1 MMARPPTDR
10 GSSAPDATIETRPSG
25 APPKTGG
32 AVADA
37 RTSRRARAALGLL
50 VLGYLAVDILAG
62 APRSPLVPAMPAGVG
77 VPRWAARTAAWV
89 GLDRLGFA
97 ASVVVCLAIL
107 GGIVAAFGVVGWE
120 AWKRRVNPRLALGAV
135 IVSVG
140 LSLAGPL
147 LLSRDVNSYAAY
159 GRTLSVHNANPYEM
173 PPSAFPD
180 DPFTPVVSREWLHT
194 RSVYGPAFTLA
205 SGAITRAWPRSPSA
219 TIQAFKVL
227 AAVGVLAA
235 AGFAGR
241 IARRVR
247 PERETLAVVL
257 VGLNPVV
264 VVHTV
269 GGGHN
274 DALVAS
280 LLAGA
285 CLLAVAAL
293 GLGGI
298 NAADGSQ
305 AIGRRAL
312 GGLALGAT
320 GLIAVAASV
329 KVVAFLPLLFWWW
342 ALGRASGPPARVRV
356 VGVHVVVAVA
366 VTAALTAPVFAGLR
380 TVTAIAN
387 LASRQGWASGARL
400 VARAGEGI
408 GRAMGGGRVGTAFG
422 VAVYAAFV
430 AVFAVLTWR
439 LLWTGRWRA
448 SAGLWGMSLL
458 LFALAAPYLLPWY
471 AVWFLP
477 FIALMGDDRLPV
489 AGLVVAAALA
499 LTGVPAEPAPDPGL
513 WRAMMLGVH
522 YAVAPITLVLFI
534 YAARLVVRATQ
545 VQRDAQAP
553 GSVGRA
559 SLRLPA

>member
-10 GSSAPDATIETRPSG
+10 GSSASDATIETRPSR
-25 APPKTGG
+25 APHKTRG
-32 AVADA
+32 AVGGV
-37 RTSRRARAALGLL
+37 RTSRRAGLALGLL

-77 VPRWAARTAAWV
+77 VPRWAARAAAWI

-97 ASVVVCLAIL
+97 TSVVICLAML
-107 GGIVAAFGVVGWE
+107 GGLVAAFGVVGWE
-120 AWKRRVNPRLALGAV
+120 AWKRRVNPRIAVGAV

-147 LLSRDVNSYAAY
+147 LLSRDVYSYAAY
-159 GRTLSVHNANPYEM
+159 GRMLSVHHANPYEV

-180 DPFTPVVSREWLHT
+180 DPFTPVVSREWLKT

-205 SGAITRAWPRSPSA
+205 SRAITRAWPRSPSA
-219 TIQAFKVL
+219 TIRAFKVL

-241 IARRVR
+241 IARRVW

-264 VVHTV
+264 VVHTI

-293 GLGGI
+293 GHGGT
-298 NAADGSQ
+298 NAADGSG
-305 AIGRRAL
+305 AIGTRAV
-312 GGLALGAT
+312 GSMALGAT
-320 GLIAVAASV
+320 GLIAMAVSV

-342 ALGRASGPPARVRV
+342 ALGRASAPPARVRV
-356 VGVHVVVAVA
+356 VGVHVAVAVA
-366 VTAALTAPVFAGLR
+366 VTAALAAPVFVGLR

-408 GRAMGGGRVGTAFG
+408 GRAMGGNGVGTAFG
-422 VAVYAAFV
+422 VLVYAAFL
-430 AVFAVLTWR
+430 AVFAFLTWH
-439 LLWTGRWRA
+439 LLWTGRGRA
-448 SAGLWGMSLL
+448 SAALWGMSLL

-477 FIALMGDDRLPV
+477 FIALLGDDRLAV

-499 LTGVPAEPAPDPGL
+499 LTGVPAEPVPDPGL
-513 WRAMMLGVH
+513 WRVMVLGVH
-522 YAVAPITLVLFI
+522 YVVAPITLSSFV
-534 YAARLVVRATQ
+534 YAAGAVLARKPH
-545 VQRDAQAP
+545 P
-553 GSVGRA
+553 GGA
-559 SLRLPA
+559 SSRFGTAG